1 MTEGRA
7 PKGGSRRKPAA
18 STRTAAPARVP
29 QSRFGRFASVA
40 MAAGEL
46 ALGGLAEGV
55 RRLAAGGGAGGA
67 SSATV
72 FLSAD
77 NARRLAARLARLRGG
92 AMKLGQMISLQ
103 GSDLLPPEF
112 AQALAILR
120 SQAAPMPLAQL
131 RRVLG
136 REYGKGWQR
145 RFAWFDEEPIA
156 AASIGQVHRA
166 RTLDGRELALKVQY
180 PGVARSIASD
190 VDNIASVLR
199 LMKVLPNN
207 ADIPAIAAEAARQ
220 LAQEAD
226 YLAEAASL
234 ERYAKLVA
242 DEPDLL
248 VPRTHADLTTPRIL
262 AMDYMAGEPLETL
275 ADPAVAQVTRDAV
288 GTLLERLMF
297 RELFEFG
304 TMQTD
309 PNFANYLWQPDTGK
323 VVLLDFGATMRFDA
337 TFVDAYARIT
347 RAVMAGD
354 RDAVA
359 RRAIDIGY
367 AVEGDTDE
375 LVDATF
381 VDAYARITRAVM
393 AGDRDA
399 VARRAIDIGYAVE
412 GDPDELVDA
421 TVELIMLVCEPLRQ
435 RGRYD
440 FAASDLPSRARA
452 LGFDLGIRQ
461 GLLRVPP
468 PQTMF
473 LHRKL
478 VGSFLTLAHI
488 GARVDARSLVRP
500 LLDRLHSATSGDT
513 GRRHR

>member
-359 RRAIDIGY
+359 RC
-367 AVEGDTDE
+367 
-375 LVDATF
+375 
-381 VDAYARITRAVM
+381 
-393 AGDRDA
+393 
-399 VARRAIDIGYAVE
+399 AIDIGYAVE